1 MIRHE
6 SSILLTHCN
15 TQEDI
20 LNCCRLIHTV
30 DAYHEDDVY
39 SVFLTTR
46 SRDVIDE
53 EFVYDIAHDESKAV
67 DFFTLVCREHVTAC
81 TLRDIARDFLA
92 EA

>member
-15 TQEDI
+15 MQEEI

-30 DAYHEDDVY
+30 DVYHGNDVY

-46 SRDVIDE
+46 NNDMIDE
-53 EFVYDIAHDESKAV
+53 EFVYDIAHDKNKAV

-81 TLRDIARDFLA
+81 TLHDIARDFLA
-92 EA
+92 ET

>member
-1 MIRHE
+1 M
-6 SSILLTHCN
+6 
-15 TQEDI
+15 QEEI

-30 DAYHEDDVY
+30 DVYHGNDVY

-46 SRDVIDE
+46 NNDMIDE
-53 EFVYDIAHDESKAV
+53 EFVYDIAHDKNKAV